1 MDPNS
6 YYDDLMRQGY
16 NSADASHFTQQY
28 YPEFQS
34 QGMAAM
40 APPPGGMEMGGMAA
54 GGFGAPAGGMAAGG
68 AVAAGGA
75 AAAGGGM
82 KIAIISVVS
91 VLALGGAATGGYFLY
106 DYLTEPDFYGEVYW
120 SENGFAYI
128 FEEDEVKIAVPQ
140 VDGDCELYEDDETAV
155 KKSGDLCLLDFD
167 QGKYSSEDKGDYYE
181 ICLDN
186 GDDEECLDI
195 YPLDQGIVMKDG
207 KECNI
212 LVSDISAPTVLEG
225 DSEEEYREYEEDMDE
240 WVTDWMDIAED
251 IYDDDDAPKCN
262 YALFDDSSL
271 DGDSTGDGLDTFQFE
286 GRDAA
291 GTVTDD
297 INTQDDLVY
306 VKMTQGKDLSW
317 SQVGISITV
326 DDGLSYECGEA
337 PEEGVA
343 ATTPCVY
350 TTGEDKSW
358 DTPFEMKISEGD
370 EDLCKPT
377 TGKEYCQI
385 LVTVTKIG
393 VGGDD
398 SNVLANEEAV
408 AQ

>member
-1 MDPNS
+1 MFGGDIKYSGCCREHIPRLGEEDKNMNNENRNEEAVS
-6 YYDDLMRQGY
+6 PVIATILM
-16 NSADASHFTQQY
+16 
-28 YPEFQS
+28 
-34 QGMAAM
+34 
-40 APPPGGMEMGGMAA
+40 
-54 GGFGAPAGGMAAGG
+54 
-68 AVAAGGA
+68 VA
-75 AAAGGGM
+75 
-82 KIAIISVVS
+82 ITV
-91 VLALGGAATGGYFLY
+91 VLAGVLY
-106 DYLTEPDFYGEVYW
+106 VW
-120 SENGFAYI
+120 A
-128 FEEDEVKIAVPQ
+128 
-140 VDGDCELYEDDETAV
+140 
-155 KKSGDLCLLDFD
+155 
-167 QGKYSSEDKGDYYE
+167 
-181 ICLDN
+181 
-186 GDDEECLDI
+186 
-195 YPLDQGIVMKDG
+195 
-207 KECNI
+207 
-212 LVSDISAPTVLEG
+212 
-225 DSEEEYREYEEDMDE
+225 
-240 WVTDWMDIAED
+240 
-251 IYDDDDAPKCN
+251 
-262 YALFDDSSL
+262 SSL
-271 DGDSTGDGLDTFQFE
+271 AGDSTGDGLDTFQFE

>member
-16 NSADASHFTQQY
+16 SSADASHFTQQY

-40 APPPGGMEMGGMAA
+40 APPPGGMEMGAMAA

-225 DSEEEYREYEEDMDE
+225 DSEEEYREYEEDMED
-240 WVTDWMDIAED
+240 WSDDWMDIAED

-262 YALFDDSSL
+262 YALFDDYL
-271 DGDSTGDGLDTFQFE
+271 AGDSTGDGLDTFQFE

-291 GTVTDD
+291 GTITDD

-306 VKMTQGKDLSW
+306 VKMTQGGDLSW
-317 SQVGISITV
+317 ALVGISITV
-326 DDGLSYECGEA
+326 DGGPSYQCGEA
-337 PEEGVA
+337 QRDNDA
-343 ATTPCVY
+343 ACFY
-350 TTGEDKSW
+350 TISDDKTW
-358 DTPFEMKISEGD
+358 DTPFEMLISEGN
-370 EDLCKPT
+370 ENLCAPSGGNT
-377 TGKEYCQI
+377 YCDI
-385 LVTVTKIG
+385 EVTIVKIG

-398 SNVLANEEAV
+398 SKVLANERAV